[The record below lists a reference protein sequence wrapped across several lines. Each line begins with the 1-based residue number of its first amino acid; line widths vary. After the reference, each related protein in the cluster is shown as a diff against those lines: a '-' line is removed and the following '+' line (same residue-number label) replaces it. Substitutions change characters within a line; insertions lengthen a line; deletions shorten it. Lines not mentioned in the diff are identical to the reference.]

1 MSQTSSPTAPRHVAG
16 QPSSFPFPTDSQAW
30 WNVGVNLGVGW
41 LLILG
46 ARPNLQGLALTLAA
60 LGLFFSSEWLSQL
73 SGRSREGVVSPG
85 RWDEPM
91 GLGLLAVT
99 AASLFWFVVMS
110 ERLDREAWATVITGV
125 ACPVALMF
133 VLRMEWRPLDGRLLY
148 LTHLILTLPSLVFGF
163 VMWGVAAPQA
173 FGAWILPAVYFP
185 AQALFTQYWMEGP
198 DAPASALSVLATPLL
213 VGILLQATRN
223 AWAGVV
229 FLALFLLRAIWL
241 MQSRR
246 MSGGLPGFARVKQL
260 SWEIQAWNLGAVI
273 AWALAVR

>member
-1 MSQTSSPTAPRHVAG
+1 MQQTMNAAVPSASRAKAP
-16 QPSSFPFPTDSQAW
+16 FPFPNDSQAW

-46 ARPNLQGLALTLAA
+46 AKPDLSGLALTLAA

-73 SGRSREGVVSPG
+73 SGRSRQGTVSPSH
-85 RWDEPM
+85 WASPL

-99 AASLFWFVVMS
+99 AASLLWFLFIA

-163 VMWGVAAPQA
+163 LAWGVASPQA

-185 AQALFTQYWMEGP
+185 AQALFAQYWMEGP
-198 DAPASALSVLATPLL
+198 EAPPSALSVLAAPVLA
-213 VGILLQATRN
+213 GILLQATRN
-223 AWAGVV
+223 AWPGVA
-229 FLALFLLRAIWL
+229 FLGLFLLRAIWL
-241 MQSRR
+241 VQSRR
-246 MSGGLPGFARVKQL
+246 MSGGLPGFARVKLL
-260 SWEIQAWNLGAVI
+260 SWEIQLWNLGAVI
-273 AWALAVR
+273 AWALTMR